1 MKVAVI
7 GGTRGLGYWIAS
19 YLKEK
24 KQTVTITGRDS
35 LAGET
40 ASELIGVSYTPNN
53 QTAASEADIVILS
66 VPIESTPQT
75 IKDLGPFMKKG
86 SLLMDVTS
94 IKEEPALLMQKYAPE
109 GVEVLPAHP
118 MFGPRIRS
126 LEGQVVV
133 LTPLEKGKWYSRVVN
148 FLESEKVRVLS
159 TTPEVHDRMMSVV
172 QGLTHFA
179 YISIAATL
187 KRLEVD
193 LKESRKFSSPIYSL
207 MLDMIARIV
216 AQNPYLCYSIQ
227 TKNSHIKE
235 THQAFLETFQELKAM
250 IENENQEEFV
260 NAMSSAAKHLDDIE
274 ASLGRSDKAISA
286 LNTEI
291 RLLNDSIG
299 QEVGLRHIYSGK
311 IHVGI
316 LEDLSPD
323 FLYLKTNKKILK
335 LKIANVETLK
345 PGELFN
351 WKISN
356 LPLKTYDI
364 SVIFPKSSDA
374 SLIAKSVGNL
384 KGVVDA
390 EVKDI
395 YQGDQVPS
403 NSQSITIRY
412 EVLDPE
418 TLIEVETFLRGFGGI
433 IR

>member
-35 LAGET
+35 LVGET
-40 ASELIGVSYTPNN
+40 AAELIGVSYTPNN

-179 YISIAATL
+179 YMSIAATL

-235 THQAFLETFQELKAM
+235 THQAFLETFQELEAM

-260 NAMSSAAKHLDDIE
+260 KAMSSAAKHLDDIE

-286 LNTEI
+286 LNAEI

-345 PGELFN
+345 PVELFN

-412 EVLDPE
+412 QVLDPE
-418 TLIEVETFLRGFGGI
+418 TLIDVETFLRGFGGI

>member
-1 MKVAVI
+1 MK
-7 GGTRGLGYWIAS
+7 
-19 YLKEK
+19 E
-24 KQTVTITGRDS
+24 
-35 LAGET
+35 
-40 ASELIGVSYTPNN
+40 
-53 QTAASEADIVILS
+53 
-66 VPIESTPQT
+66 
-75 IKDLGPFMKKG
+75 G

-94 IKEEPALLMQKYAPE
+94 IKEEPTLLMQKYAPE

-133 LTPLEKGKWYSRVVN
+133 LTPLKKGKWHPLVVD

-235 THQAFLETFQELKAM
+235 THQAFLETFQELKDM
-250 IENENQEEFV
+250 IETENQEGFV
-260 NAMSSAAKHLDDIE
+260 KAMSSAAKHLDDLE

-291 RLLNDSIG
+291 RDLKDSLG
-299 QEVGLRHIYSGK
+299 HEVGLRHIYSGK
-311 IHVGI
+311 VHVGI

-323 FLYLKTNKKILK
+323 IIRLKTNKKVLK

-345 PGELFN
+345 PAELLN
-351 WKISN
+351 WKIEN
-356 LPLKTYDI
+356 LPVKTYDI
-364 SVIFPKSSDA
+364 SVIFPKSADA
-374 SLIAKSVGNL
+374 TIIAKSVENL
-384 KGVVDA
+384 KGVLEA
-390 EVKDI
+390 EVLDI
-395 YQGDQVPS
+395 YQGKQVPS
-403 NSQSITIRY
+403 HSQSITIRY
-412 EVLDPE
+412 QVLDPE
-418 TLIEVETFLRGFGGI
+418 TLFVVETFLNGIGGV

>member
-24 KQTVTITGRDS
+24 KQTVTITGRDAQ
-35 LAGET
+35 AGESS
-40 ASELIGVSYTPNN
+40 AKLIGVSYTPDN
-53 QTAASEADIVILS
+53 QKTISEADIVIIS
-66 VPIESTPQT
+66 VPIESTPQI
-75 IKDLGPFMKKG
+75 IKDFIPLMKKG

-109 GVEVLPAHP
+109 GVEVIPTHP

-133 LTPLEKGKWYSRVVN
+133 LTPLNKGKWYPQVVS
-148 FLESEKVRVLS
+148 FLESEKVRVIS

-187 KRLEVD
+187 ERLEVD

-235 THQAFLETFQELKAM
+235 AHQAFLETFQELKGM
-250 IENENQEEFV
+250 IENKNQEKFV
-260 NAMSSAAKHLDDIE
+260 KSMSSAAKHLDDIE

-291 RLLNDSIG
+291 RILKDSLG

-311 IHVGI
+311 IHIGI
-316 LEDLSPD
+316 LEDLTPD
-323 FLYLKTNKKILK
+323 FLYLKTNSKVLK
-335 LKIANVETLK
+335 LKIANIEVLK
-345 PGELFN
+345 SSELFN
-351 WKISN
+351 WKIKN
-356 LPLKTYDI
+356 LPVKTYDI
-364 SVIFPKSSDA
+364 SVIFPKGADA
-374 SLIAKSVGNL
+374 TIIAKGVDNL
-384 KGVVDA
+384 KGVLDA
-390 EVKDI
+390 KVLDI
-395 YQGDQVPS
+395 YQGNQVPA

-412 EVLDPE
+412 HVLDPKV
-418 TLIEVETFLRGFGGI
+418 LLDVEKFLKGFGGI

>member
-35 LAGET
+35 LVGET
-40 ASELIGVSYTPNN
+40 AAELIGVSYTPNN

-235 THQAFLETFQELKAM
+235 THQAFLETFQELEAM

-260 NAMSSAAKHLDDIE
+260 KAMSSAAKHLDDIE

-286 LNTEI
+286 LNAEI

-345 PGELFN
+345 PVELFN

-412 EVLDPE
+412 QVLDPE
-418 TLIEVETFLRGFGGI
+418 TLIDVETFLRGFGGI

>member
-1 MKVAVI
+1 M
-7 GGTRGLGYWIAS
+7 
-19 YLKEK
+19 
-24 KQTVTITGRDS
+24 TITGRDS
-35 LAGET
+35 PTGKSAAE
-40 ASELIGVSYTPNN
+40 SIGVSYTPDN
-53 QTAASEADIVILS
+53 QKATYEADVVILS
-66 VPIESTPQT
+66 LPIESTPQV
-75 IKDLGPFMKKG
+75 IKDIAPLMKKG

-94 IKEEPALLMQKYAPE
+94 IKEEPALLMHKYALP

-133 LTPLEKGKWYSRVVN
+133 LTPLKKGKWYPLVVN
-148 FLESEKVRVLS
+148 FLESEKIRVLV

-227 TKNSHIKE
+227 TKNPHISE
-235 THQAFLETFQELKAM
+235 AHQAFLETFLELKSM
-250 IENENQEEFV
+250 IENKNQEEFV
-260 NAMSSAAKHLDDIE
+260 KAMSSAAKHLDDIE

-291 RLLNDSIG
+291 RLLKNSID
-299 QEVGLRHIYSGK
+299 QEVGLRHIYSDK
-311 IHVGI
+311 VHVGI
-316 LEDLSPD
+316 LKELSPD
-323 FLYLKTNKKILK
+323 FLYLKTNKKVLK
-335 LKIANVETLK
+335 LKTANVETLK
-345 PGELFN
+345 PAELFN
-351 WKISN
+351 WKIKN
-356 LPLKTYDI
+356 LPVKTYDI
-364 SVIFPKSSDA
+364 SVIFPKSSDPN
-374 SLIAKSVGNL
+374 LITESVENL

-390 EVKDI
+390 EVLDI

-403 NSQSITIRY
+403 EYQSITIRY
-412 EVLDPE
+412 QVLDPE
-418 TLIEVETFLRGFGGI
+418 TLKDVEKFLKGFGGV

>member
-1 MKVAVI
+1 MKVSVI

-35 LAGET
+35 LAGES
-40 ASELIGVSYTPNN
+40 AAKLIGVSYTPDN
-53 QTAASEADIVILS
+53 QKATSEADIVILS
-66 VPIESTPQT
+66 VPIESTPQI
-75 IKDLGPFMKKG
+75 IKELAPLMKKG
-86 SLLMDVTS
+86 SLLIDVTS

-109 GVEVLPAHP
+109 GVEVLPTHP

-133 LTPLEKGKWYSRVVN
+133 LTPLMKGKWYPLVVD
-148 FLESEKVRVLS
+148 FLESDKARVLL

-227 TKNSHIKE
+227 TKNSHIRE
-235 THQAFLETFQELKAM
+235 THQAFLETFQELKGM
-250 IENENQEEFV
+250 IENKNQEEFV
-260 NAMSSAAKHLDDIE
+260 KAMSSAAKHLDDIE

-291 RLLNDSIG
+291 RLLKDSIG

-311 IHVGI
+311 VHVGI

-323 FLYLKTNKKILK
+323 FLYLKTNKKVLK

-345 PGELFN
+345 PAELFN

-356 LPLKTYDI
+356 IPLKTYDI
-364 SVIFPKSSDA
+364 SVIFPKNSDA
-374 SLIAKSVGNL
+374 SLIAETVGNL
-384 KGVVDA
+384 RGVVEA
-390 EVKDI
+390 KVLDI
-395 YQGDQVPS
+395 YQGDQVPPD
-403 NSQSITIRY
+403 SQSITIRY
-412 EVLDPE
+412 QVLDPE
-418 TLIEVETFLRGFGGI
+418 TLLDVETFLNGFGGI

>member
-35 LAGET
+35 LVGET
-40 ASELIGVSYTPNN
+40 AAELIGVSYTPNN

-179 YISIAATL
+179 YMSIAATL

-235 THQAFLETFQELKAM
+235 THQAFLETFQELEAM

-260 NAMSSAAKHLDDIE
+260 KAMSSAAKHLDDIE

-286 LNTEI
+286 LNAEI

-345 PGELFN
+345 PVELFN

-412 EVLDPE
+412 QVLDPE

>member
-35 LAGET
+35 LVGET
-40 ASELIGVSYTPNN
+40 AAELIGVSYTPNN

-235 THQAFLETFQELKAM
+235 THQAFLETFQELEAM

-260 NAMSSAAKHLDDIE
+260 KAMSSAAKHLDDIE

-286 LNTEI
+286 LNAEI

-345 PGELFN
+345 PVELFN

-412 EVLDPE
+412 QVLDPE

>member
-35 LAGET
+35 LVGET
-40 ASELIGVSYTPNN
+40 AAELIGVSYTPNN

-235 THQAFLETFQELKAM
+235 THQAFLETFQELEAM

-286 LNTEI
+286 LNAEI

-345 PGELFN
+345 PVELFN

-412 EVLDPE
+412 QVLDPE

>member
-24 KQTVTITGRDS
+24 KLTVTITGRDS
-35 LAGET
+35 LAGKS
-40 ASELIGVSYTPNN
+40 AAKSMGAFYTPDN
-53 QTAASEADIVILS
+53 QKAASEADVVILS
-66 VPIESTPQT
+66 VPIESTAKI
-75 IKDLGPFMKKG
+75 IKELAPLMKKG

-94 IKEEPALLMQKYAPE
+94 IKEEPSLLMEKYAPE
-109 GVEVLPAHP
+109 GVEVLPTHP

-133 LTPLEKGKWYSRVVN
+133 LTPLKKGKWFPQVFD
-148 FLESEKVRVLS
+148 FLESEKIRVLS
-159 TTPEVHDRMMSVV
+159 TTPEIHDRMMSVV
-172 QGLTHFA
+172 QGLTHFT

-187 KRLEVD
+187 KRLDVD

-216 AQNPYLCYSIQ
+216 AQNPYLCYAIQ
-227 TKNSHIKE
+227 TQNPHIRE
-235 THQAFLETFQELKAM
+235 THQAFLETFQELKGM

-286 LNTEI
+286 LSTEI
-291 RLLNDSIG
+291 RLLKDSIG

-311 IHVGI
+311 VHVGI

-323 FLYLKTNKKILK
+323 FLYLKTNKKVLK
-335 LKIANVETLK
+335 LKIANVENLK
-345 PGELFN
+345 PAELLN
-351 WKISN
+351 WKKSN
-356 LPLKTYDI
+356 WALKTYDI
-364 SVIFPKSSDA
+364 SVIFPGSSDA
-374 SLIAKSVGNL
+374 ILIAKTVGNL
-384 KGVVDA
+384 KGVVEA
-390 EVKDI
+390 EVLDI
-395 YQGDQVPS
+395 YQGDPIPPH
-403 NSQSITIRY
+403 SQSITIRY
-412 EVLDPE
+412 QVLDPE
-418 TLIEVETFLRGFGGI
+418 TLIDVETFLKGFGGV